1 MWNAKRARHTR
12 RHSCAGFAAF
22 TLIVATH
29 DICTLTAVEMAR
41 RIRAKDL
48 SASEVMTA
56 HLDRIAAIN
65 PRLNAIVTLVA
76 DQAMR
81 RAREA
86 DEALARGDAGGPL
99 HGLPIA
105 HKDLQLTKGIRTT
118 FGSPIYADFIP
129 DQDSLIVERLR
140 AAGAI
145 TVGKT
150 NTPEFG
156 AGSQTFN
163 PVFGPTLNPYDET
176 KTCGGSSGGAAV
188 ALASGMLPL
197 ADGSDMGGSLR
208 NPASFCNVVGLRPSP
223 GRVPTWPAADAWST
237 LSVDGPMAR
246 TVADVA
252 LMLSAIAGPD
262 PRSPIALAEPG
273 RAFSA
278 PLERDFN
285 GVRVAW
291 WKNLGG
297 VPVDPRVRDA
307 VNGQRTVFES
317 LGCRVSDA
325 EPDFSDFD
333 PVFKTVRALAFLT
346 GVAPRIARHRDLV
359 KDTILWEIDRGE
371 RLTPAEIAWAHTTRS
386 ELYHRMR
393 QFMERYDFFVLPAVQ
408 VPPFDVSQAYP
419 TEIDGVQ
426 METYIDWMKSCYFI
440 SLVGN
445 PAISVPCGVTPEGL
459 PVGLQIVARH
469 QDDFGLL
476 QIAHAFECARGEGP
490 PEGGRHVRSA
500 VHIS

>member
-1 MWNAKRARHTR
+1 
-12 RHSCAGFAAF
+12 
-22 TLIVATH
+22 
-29 DICTLTAVEMAR
+29 MAR

-48 SASEVMTA
+48 SAREAMTA
-56 HLDRIAAIN
+56 HLDRIAALN
-65 PRLNAIVTLVA
+65 PRVNAIVTLVA
-76 DQAMR
+76 EQAMA
-81 RAREA
+81 RAAEA
-86 DEALARGDAGGPL
+86 DEALARGDDVGPL

-118 FGSPIYADFIP
+118 FGSPIFAQFVP
-129 DQDSLIVERLR
+129 EQDSLIVERLR

-163 PVFGPTLNPYDET
+163 PVFGSTLNPYDET

-188 ALASGMLPL
+188 ALACGMLPL
-197 ADGSDMGGSLR
+197 ADGTDMGGSLR

-223 GRVPTWPAADAWST
+223 GRVPAWPAADAWST

-246 TVADVA
+246 TVGDVA

-262 PRSPIALAEPG
+262 PRSPIALGAPG
-273 RAFSA
+273 AIFA
-278 PLERDFN
+278 AALDRDFN

-291 WKNLGG
+291 WTNLGG
-297 VPVDPRVRDA
+297 VPVDRRVRDA
-307 VNGQRTVFES
+307 ITAQRAVFES

-333 PVFKTVRALAFLT
+333 AVFKIVRALAFLT
-346 GVAPRIARHRDLV
+346 GVAPRVERHRELV

-371 RLTPAEIAWAHTTRS
+371 RLTPAEIAWAQTTRS
-386 ELYHRMR
+386 ALYHRMR
-393 QFMERYDFFVLPAVQ
+393 RFMERYDFYVLPTVQ
-408 VPPFDVSQAYP
+408 VPPFDVKLAYP

-426 METYIDWMKSCYFI
+426 MDTYIDWMKSCYFI
-440 SLVGN
+440 SILGN
-445 PAISVPCGVTPEGL
+445 PAISVPCGFTPEGL

-476 QIAHAFECARGEGP
+476 QVAHAYECARGS
-490 PEGGRHVRSA
+490 PEKLALHL
-500 VHIS
+500 